1 MSSATDTSSTRPPAT
16 SADVVRQVVVLV
28 SAVLAVVLAA
38 VGSGA
43 FGGTAVADAAGGA
56 LSATA
61 TTVAPATT
69 AFSIWSVIYL
79 GLIAYAV
86 YQALPA
92 QRATTR
98 HRRLGYWVAASML
111 LNAAWL
117 FAAVQL
123 GSVWLAA
130 AVIVVLVLVLARIFV
145 ICFHTA
151 SGGWVDAI
159 VTDGTL
165 GLYLGWVSVATVANI
180 AAALVDSGFD
190 GFDFTAG
197 FWSAVVLGFAALVG
211 VALAFAG
218 RGRIAPAL
226 SLSWGLA
233 WIAVGRLTG
242 EPENAVAGVAAIV
255 ASAVVLV
262 VTIAVR
268 AARGRVN
275 ATESL
280 RR

>member
-16 SADVVRQVVVLV
+16 SADVVRQIVVLV

-43 FGGTAVADAAGGA
+43 FGGTSVADAAGGA

-86 YQALPA
+86 YQVLPA

-111 LNAAWL
+111 LNAGWL

>member
-16 SADVVRQVVVLV
+16 SADLVRQIVVLV

-43 FGGTAVADAAGGA
+43 FGGTSVADAAGGA

-111 LNAAWL
+111 LNAGWL

-151 SGGWVDAI
+151 SGGWIDAI

>member
-1 MSSATDTSSTRPPAT
+1 M
-16 SADVVRQVVVLV
+16 LV

-43 FGGTAVADAAGGA
+43 FGGTSVADAAGGA

-111 LNAAWL
+111 LNAGWL